1 MMRLAKILATELCC
15 AWWPWGEDDRLRYS
29 ARLVDW

>member
-1 MMRLAKILATELCC
+1 MMRLAKNTGCRVMLCMM
-15 AWWPWGEDDRLRYS
+15 AMGEKWLRYS